1 MIYLVTTQQELF
13 ESTEYTIINA
23 EESLQL
29 LNDCKALQYDS
40 ETDGIDSH
48 INKILSIQFGNKE
61 KDFQIVVDASTIDI
75 SIYKEILES
84 KFIIGHNLKFDL
96 QFLYN
101 YSIIPRKVY
110 DTMIVE
116 QLLHLGYPAGIISYS
131 LASVARRLLNIDIDK
146 SVRGQII
153 WRGLDTEVIKYAAN
167 DVVYLED
174 IMGLQIAECREKNC
188 LIGAK
193 LECDFVP
200 SIAYLEWCGIKLS
213 ESKWRAKM
221 NEDNTKLLESKE
233 ALDEYLI
240 ADSSLSKYTK
250 VNLQGSLFDGF
261 DTKPK
266 CIINWDSSQQ
276 VIKVAKD
283 LGFNTSTQDK
293 KTGEDKDSVLEKH
306 LKGQKGIN
314 DKFLDLYFTYKEY
327 SKVCSTYGQSYLN
340 AINPNT
346 GRIHSVFRQL
356 GAASGRMAC
365 GSKQPNDSLA
375 RLKKLSPKECV
386 YVQLQNLPSDEKT
399 RASFVPEDGNIFAS
413 IDYSAAESRLGADIY
428 NEKSMIEEFLH
439 GSGDIHSLVA
449 KACFPDILKDLSTEE
464 IKSKYP
470 HLRKKAKPVGFAKQ
484 FGGSASAIAQ
494 SLGCTIEEAQT
505 IADAYDNH
513 FSGIT
518 KFAKVGSKFVRQ
530 NGYVLICKYTGHKM
544 FWWDHQKWLDIQ
556 KSFTSDFWEEYRN
569 YHKGTGDLV
578 AQEVKEHFQ
587 AASKWDRMALNA
599 PTQGTLIIIVKDATT
614 RFFNWIVDNGLFG
627 KVKLC
632 NIVHDEINI
641 EYPKELENTSKILEK
656 MMEESAYKY
665 CKSLPIPAVGA
676 CGDHWIH

>member
-13 ESTEYTIINA
+13 NNSEYKIISV

-29 LNDCKALQYDS
+29 LNSCNILQYDS
-40 ETDGIDSH
+40 ETDGVDCH
-48 INKILSIQFGNKE
+48 INKVLSIQFGNKE
-61 KDFQIVVDASTIDI
+61 RDLQIVVDASTINI
-75 SIYKEILES
+75 SIYKDILES
-84 KFIIGHNLKFDL
+84 KYLIGHNLKFDL

-101 YSIIPRKVY
+101 YNIIPRKVY

-116 QLLHLGYPAGIISYS
+116 QLLYLGYPPGTISYS
-131 LASVARRLLNIDIDK
+131 LASVAKKRLDVDLDK

-153 WRGLDTEVIKYAAN
+153 WRGLDVAVIKYAAL

-174 IMGLQIAECREKNC
+174 IMKSQLHECKTKDC
-188 LIGAK
+188 LIGAR

-213 ESKWRAKM
+213 ESKWKIKM
-221 NEDNTKLLESKE
+221 LEDKTALNNSKKLL
-233 ALDEYLI
+233 DRFTVNNP
-240 ADSSLSKYTK
+240 SLSNFTK

-261 DTKPK
+261 NTEPE

-276 VIKVAKD
+276 VTKVAKI
-283 LGFNTSTQDK
+283 LGFNTSVQDK

-314 DKFLDLYFTYKEY
+314 DEFLSLYFEYKEH
-327 SKVCSTYGQSYLN
+327 SKTCSTYGQSYLN

-365 GSKQPNDSLA
+365 GSKQPNESLA
-375 RLKKLSPKECV
+375 KLKKLPYKECV
-386 YVQLQNLPSDEKT
+386 YVQLQNLPSDNVT
-399 RASFVPEDGNIFAS
+399 RASFVPEEGNTFAS

-428 NEKSMIEEFLH
+428 QENSMIDEFMH

-464 IKSKYP
+464 IKTNYP

-494 SLGCTIEEAQT
+494 SLGCSIEEAQV
-505 IADAYDNH
+505 IADSYDNH
-513 FSGIT
+513 FKGIT
-518 KFAKVGSKFVRQ
+518 TFAKKGSQLVRK
-530 NGYVLICKYTGHKM
+530 NGYVLICKHTGHKM
-544 FWWDHQKWLDIQ
+544 FWWDHDKWLERQ
-556 KSFTSDFWEEYRN
+556 SSFTSEFWDNYRT
-569 YHKGTGDLV
+569 YHKGTGDKV
-578 AQEVKEHFQ
+578 ALEVKEHFQ

-614 RFFNWIVDNGLFG
+614 KFFNWIVDNNLFN

-641 EYPKELENTSKILEK
+641 EYPSNLSDTADILVSIMESSASKF
-656 MMEESAYKY
+656 
-665 CKSLPIPAVGA
+665 CTSLPIPAVAA

>member
-13 ESTEYTIINA
+13 NNSEYKIISV

-29 LNDCKALQYDS
+29 LNSCNILQYDS
-40 ETDGIDSH
+40 ETDGVDCH
-48 INKILSIQFGNKE
+48 INKVLSIQFGNKE
-61 KDFQIVVDASTIDI
+61 RDLQIVVDASTINI
-75 SIYKEILES
+75 SIYKDILES
-84 KFIIGHNLKFDL
+84 KYLIGHNLKFDL

-101 YSIIPRKVY
+101 YNIIPRKVY

-116 QLLHLGYPAGIISYS
+116 QLLYLGYPPGTISYS
-131 LASVARRLLNIDIDK
+131 LASVAKKRLDVDLDK

-153 WRGLDTEVIKYAAN
+153 WRGLDVAVIKYAAL

-174 IMGLQIAECREKNC
+174 IMKSQLHECKTKDC
-188 LIGAK
+188 LIGAR

-213 ESKWRAKM
+213 ESKWKIKM
-221 NEDNTKLLESKE
+221 LEDKTALNNSKKLL
-233 ALDEYLI
+233 DRFTI
-240 ADSSLSKYTK
+240 NNPSLSSFTK

-261 DTKPK
+261 NTEPE

-276 VIKVAKD
+276 VTKVAKI
-283 LGFNTSTQDK
+283 LGFNTSVQDK

-314 DKFLDLYFTYKEY
+314 DEFLSLYFEYKEH
-327 SKVCSTYGQSYLN
+327 SKTCSTYGQSYLN

-365 GSKQPNDSLA
+365 GSKQPNESLA
-375 RLKKLSPKECV
+375 KLKKLPYKECV
-386 YVQLQNLPSDEKT
+386 YVQLQNLPSDNVT
-399 RASFVPEDGNIFAS
+399 RAAFIPEEGNTFAS

-428 NEKSMIEEFLH
+428 QENSMIDEFMH

-464 IKSKYP
+464 IKTNFP
-470 HLRKKAKPVGFAKQ
+470 HLRKKAKPVGFSKQ

-494 SLGCTIEEAQT
+494 SLGCSIEEAQV
-505 IADAYDNH
+505 IADSYDNH
-513 FSGIT
+513 FKGIT
-518 KFAKVGSKFVRQ
+518 TFAKKGSQLVRK
-530 NGYVLICKYTGHKM
+530 NGYVLICKHTGHKM
-544 FWWDHQKWLDIQ
+544 FWWDHDKWLERQ
-556 KSFTSDFWEEYRN
+556 SSFTSEFWDNYRT
-569 YHKGTGDLV
+569 YHKGTGDKV
-578 AQEVKEHFQ
+578 ALEVKEHFQ

-614 RFFNWIVDNGLFG
+614 KFFNWIVDNNLFN

-641 EYPKELENTSKILEK
+641 EYPSNLSDTADILVSIMESSASKF
-656 MMEESAYKY
+656 
-665 CKSLPIPAVGA
+665 CTSLPIPAVAA